1 LDGRLVAI
9 RIFKGIPGEPRPLLR
24 AGVRL
29 CLMTMRILIV
39 EDEEHLAQLLAEVLD
54 REGYSASAVS
64 DGRSGLTRAL
74 SEDFDLLVVD
84 WMLPDLDG
92 VQVVKRLR
100 AADVRVPILML
111 TARAQV
117 EDRVEGLDA
126 GADDYLPK
134 PFAFPELLARVR
146 ALSRRPPEKE
156 AEETVLTAGDIALD
170 PVRHE
175 VRRAGERLELTAKEF
190 ALLATLMQRPGQVF
204 TRSVLLDTV
213 WGGTTGAYTNVVD
226 LYIHYLRKKIDA
238 GDEPSRIRTVH
249 GMGYTFD
256 PRPAYPRQRSSKG
269 QEPIQ
274 ET

>member
-1 LDGRLVAI
+1 
-9 RIFKGIPGEPRPLLR
+9 
-24 AGVRL
+24 
-29 CLMTMRILIV
+29 MMRILIV
-39 EDEEHLAQLLAEVLD
+39 EDEEHLADLLTEVLG
-54 REGYSASAVS
+54 REGHVANTAS

-146 ALSRRPPEKE
+146 ALARRPRGEEKDG
-156 AEETVLTAGDIALD
+156 AILAAGDVTLD
-170 PVRHE
+170 PVRHV
-175 VRRAGERLELTAKEF
+175 VRHRGEAVDLTAKEF
-190 ALLATLMQRPGQVF
+190 ALLATLLQRPGQVF
-204 TRSVLLDTV
+204 TRPVLLDTV
-213 WGGTTGAYTNVVD
+213 WGASPEVYANVVD
-226 LYIHYLRKKIDA
+226 LYVSYLRKKLDGDGDA
-238 GDEPSRIRTVH
+238 SHIRTVR
-249 GMGYTFD
+249 GVGYTFEPQPG
-256 PRPAYPRQRSSKG
+256 PR
-269 QEPIQ
+269 
-274 ET
+274 